1 MASASAPDFVRS
13 FRDAAPYLHAFR
25 GRTFVVVFG
34 GEMLGDDQ
42 FTALAH
48 DLALLNSLGVRL
60 VLVHGARP
68 QIEQRL
74 VAHGGAP
81 HYEQGWRVTDAA
93 ALGAVKE
100 AVGRLRLEIEA
111 ALSMGLAHTPMA
123 GAALRVASGNFL
135 RARPV
140 GVRDGVD
147 FQYTGEV
154 RSVDAEG
161 IRRGLD
167 AGEVVLLSP
176 VGYSP
181 TGELFN
187 LRAEEVAAEAA
198 ASLHADKLLFL
209 VDAPGLE
216 DIHGQLQRHLGTDE
230 VRQVLAARGDL
241 PEEIA
246 LHLRTGLTACEA
258 GVRRVHLVS
267 RHTDGAILQELFT
280 RDGVGTL
287 IAGDRYEETRTAGVD
302 DIGGILELIEPLERE
317 GVLVR
322 RGRER
327 LEAEIQRFLVMERD
341 GAVLATAAYY
351 PFPDT
356 GAAELACLAVHP
368 DYRGQGRGEAL
379 EAEVAARARAEG
391 LGALFIL
398 TTRAEHWFR
407 ERGYREVGLD
417 ALPVE
422 RRALY
427 NLDRRSKVFW
437 KDLGE

>member
-1 MASASAPDFVRS
+1 MADRSTPRFVRS
-13 FRDAAPYLHAFR
+13 FRDAAPYVHAFR

-34 GEMLGDDQ
+34 GEMVAEGQ

-68 QIEQRL
+68 QIEERIA
-74 VAHGGAP
+74 AHGGELR
-81 HYEQGWRVTDAA
+81 YEQGWRVTDAA

-100 AVGRLRLEIEA
+100 GVGRLRLEIEA

-123 GAALRVASGNFL
+123 GAALRVVSGNFL

-140 GVRDGVD
+140 GVRGGVD
-147 FQYTGEV
+147 FEYTGEV
-154 RSVDAEG
+154 RSVDVEG
-161 IRRGLD
+161 IGRCLD
-167 AGEVVLLSP
+167 ADEMVLLSP
-176 VGYSP
+176 VGASP

-187 LRAEEVAAEAA
+187 LRAEEVASSAA
-198 ASLHADKLLFL
+198 AALGADKLLFL
-209 VDAPGLE
+209 VDTPGLE
-216 DIHGQLQRHLGTDE
+216 DIDGRLQGHLAPEE
-230 VRQVLAARGDL
+230 VSRVLEARADL

-246 LHLRTGLTACEA
+246 LHLQTALHACTA

-267 RHTDGAILQELFT
+267 RHRDGAVLQELFT

-287 IAGDRYEETRTAGVD
+287 ITGERYEDTRPAHED
-302 DIGGILELIEPLERE
+302 DIGGILELIEPLEAE

-327 LEAEIQRFLVMERD
+327 LETEIGDFLVMERD
-341 GAVLATAAYY
+341 GAVVATAALH
-351 PFPDT
+351 PFPEQ
-356 GAAELACLAVHP
+356 GVAELACLAVHP
-368 DYRGQGRGEAL
+368 DYRGGGRGEVL
-379 EAEVAARARAEG
+379 LGQVEERARGQG
-391 LGALFIL
+391 LHGLFVL
-398 TTRAEHWFR
+398 TTRAAHWFL
-407 ERGYREVGLD
+407 ERGFAETGLD

-437 KDLGE
+437 KAIA

>member
-1 MASASAPDFVRS
+1 MTDRSTPPFVRS
-13 FRDAAPYLHAFR
+13 FRDAAPYVHAFR

-34 GEMLGDDQ
+34 GEMVAEGQ

-68 QIEQRL
+68 QIEDRIA
-74 VAHGGAP
+74 AHGAAP
-81 HYEQGWRVTDAA
+81 RVERGWRVTDAA

-100 AVGRLRLEIEA
+100 GVGRLRLEIEA
-111 ALSMGLAHTPMA
+111 ALSMGMAHTPMA
-123 GAALRVASGNFL
+123 GAALRVVSGNFL

-147 FQYTGEV
+147 YEYTGEV
-154 RSVDAEG
+154 RSVDTEG
-161 IRRGLD
+161 IRRCLD
-167 AGEVVLLSP
+167 ADEMVLLSP
-176 VGYSP
+176 VGASP

-187 LRAEEVAAEAA
+187 LRAEEVASAA
-198 ASLHADKLLFL
+198 AGALCADKLLFL
-209 VDAPGLE
+209 VDAQGLE
-216 DIHGQLQRHLGTDE
+216 DIDGRLQGHLSPEE
-230 VRQVLAARGDL
+230 VTRVLEARADL

-246 LHLRTGLTACEA
+246 LHLHTAVDACAA

-267 RHTDGAILQELFT
+267 RHRDGALLQELFT

-287 IAGDRYEETRTAGVD
+287 VTAERYEDTRPAGED
-302 DIGGILELIEPLERE
+302 DIGGILDLIEPLEAE

-327 LEAEIQRFLVMERD
+327 LETEIGDYLVMERD
-341 GAVLATAAYY
+341 GAVVATAALH
-351 PFPDT
+351 PFPDQ
-356 GAAELACLAVHP
+356 GVAELACLAVHP
-368 DYRGQGRGEAL
+368 DYRGEGRGEAL
-379 EAEVAARARAEG
+379 LEEAEASARERG
-391 LGALFIL
+391 LGGLFVL
-398 TTRAEHWFR
+398 TTRAAHWFL
-407 ERGYREVGLD
+407 ERGFAEVGLD

-437 KDLGE
+437 KDLG